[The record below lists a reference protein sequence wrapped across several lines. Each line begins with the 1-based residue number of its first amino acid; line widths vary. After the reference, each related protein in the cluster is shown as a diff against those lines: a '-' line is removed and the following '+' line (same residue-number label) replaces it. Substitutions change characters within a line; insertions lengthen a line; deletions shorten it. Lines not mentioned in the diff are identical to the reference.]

1 MADVAQ
7 PNTILQ
13 KPLPELDSSAP
24 NATADAEDSVVPAD
38 TPAEVSKA
46 SPPEQES
53 ADGGPVEDAPTNSVP
68 EKTSSSSERESALA
82 NPKSALA
89 TRLAR
94 FKALQAQKDS
104 GKKANEK
111 ATRKEEET
119 KARPADL
126 ESKLQKTHDMAAYKL
141 LKSEDPEFER
151 KRAWDYT
158 AEEDEKW
165 GKRVTKK
172 ARNKD
177 NNAFQDYTREA
188 NKVYKRQIKQL
199 STLDREEYAA
209 SRAEKLQRQV
219 AAGLLTLHENEA
231 GDIYTIDSL
240 GRINTPVEENYNCD
254 HKPSKEAIDR
264 LVDQIDKGE
273 RARLEARRKRGI
285 KDDDT
290 AGDVTYINQK
300 NKQFN
305 DKLARFYNKYTAE
318 IRDSFER
325 GTAI

>member
-1 MADVAQ
+1 MADATESEVVSKEPSANNTTSVDAQ
-7 PNTILQ
+7 EKADAPSTTSS
-13 KPLPELDSSAP
+13 PAADPDPTPALPE
-24 NATADAEDSVVPAD
+24 ND
-38 TPAEVSKA
+38 TPKDAGFQSLAVQDVTA
-46 SPPEQES
+46 PD
-53 ADGGPVEDAPTNSVP
+53 DG
-68 EKTSSSSERESALA
+68 
-82 NPKSALA
+82 PKSALA
-89 TRLAR
+89 ARMAR
-94 FKALQAQKDS
+94 FKALQAERTS
-104 GKKANEK
+104 GKKATQEAVIEEK
-111 ATRKEEET
+111 KIQEGKDQEYQ
-119 KARPADL
+119 KAKA
-126 ESKLQKTHDMAAYKL
+126 LQERTEYKL
-141 LKSEDPEFER
+141 LKADDPDFER
-151 KRAWDYT
+151 KRHWDYT

-165 GKRVTKK
+165 SKRVTKK

-219 AAGLLTLHENEA
+219 AAGLLDLIETDA
-231 GDIYTIDSL
+231 GEIYTVDKL
-240 GRINTPVEENYNCD
+240 GRVNTPVEENYNCD
-254 HKPSKEAIDR
+254 HKPSKEAVDR
-264 LVDQIDKGE
+264 LVDQLQKSED
-273 RARLEARRKRGI
+273 ARLKARQARGI